1 RIVLIGGVPFPAINI
16 IYSLLEKNSSDQVL
30 VLNDNLDNF
39 PFELKENPRV
49 TLWQGTAQDRILI
62 KNLLSNAQVLINM
75 SAADNLACITE
86 TDKIENYIL
95 SLSNI
100 FEFGKKSNLQR
111 IIHISSSRV
120 YGNRADSPVTEEHS
134 AKPTDLK
141 GLMDS
146 LGENLMYYYSRKY
159 SFPIV
164 ILRTF
169 NIYGPSQSLE
179 NTVPSLITSA
189 LANQPL
195 QLWEDGEQ
203 TENLLFVEDFIEALQ
218 KILKEKFD
226 SLKGEIIN
234 IGNLG
239 VIPVKEIASII
250 LSKLNKP
257 QSLITYDKNNK
268 RDFFELTAS
277 IMKAKILLSWSP
289 KTEIEE
295 GLEKTVDWYIKNR
308 DWWDTEPQKTENR

>member
-1 RIVLIGGVPFPAINI
+1 MRIVLIGGVPFPAINI

-30 VLNDNLDNF
+30 VLNNNLDNF

-49 TLWQGTAQDRILI
+49 TFWQGTAQDRILI

-75 SAADNLACITE
+75 SETNNPACITE

-100 FEFGKKSNLQR
+100 FEFGKESNLQR

-120 YGNRADSPVTEEHS
+120 YGDGADSPVTEEHP

-141 GLMDS
+141 GLMNS

-159 SFPIV
+159 SLPIV

-218 KILKEKFD
+218 KILKEKID

-239 VIPVKEIASII
+239 VIPIKEVASII

-257 QSLITYDKNNK
+257 QSLITYEKNNK
-268 RDFFELTAS
+268 QDFFELTAS

-308 DWWDTEPQKTENR
+308 DWWDTETG

>member
-1 RIVLIGGVPFPAINI
+1 MRIVLIGGVPFPAINI

-30 VLNDNLDNF
+30 VLNNNLDNF

-49 TLWQGTAQDRILI
+49 TLWQGTTQDRILI

-75 SAADNLACITE
+75 SEADNPACVTE

-100 FEFGKKSNLQR
+100 FEFSKESNLQR

-120 YGNRADSPVTEEHS
+120 YGDRADSPVTEEHP

-141 GLMDS
+141 GLMDTV
-146 LGENLMYYYSRKY
+146 GENLMYYHSRKY

-239 VIPVKEIASII
+239 VIPIKEVASII

-257 QSLITYDKNNK
+257 QSLITYEKNNK
-268 RDFFELTAS
+268 QDFFELTAS

-308 DWWDTEPQKTENR
+308 DWWDTKTC